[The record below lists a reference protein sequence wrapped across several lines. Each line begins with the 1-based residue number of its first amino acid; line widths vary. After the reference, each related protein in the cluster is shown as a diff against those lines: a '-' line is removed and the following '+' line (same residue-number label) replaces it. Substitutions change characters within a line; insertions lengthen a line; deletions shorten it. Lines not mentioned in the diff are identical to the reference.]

1 MTNSHP
7 AIPALAAS
15 VAKPQPVHVMTKPR
29 GAICNLD
36 CAYCYFLKKEA
47 LYPDSKF
54 RMDDA
59 TLEQFTRQ
67 YIEQGGDEVVFSWQG
82 GEPTMMKLA
91 FFERAVQLQQQYQ
104 RPGTQIF
111 NTFQTNGTLLDDD
124 WCRFFKQH
132 NFLVGLSLDGPREL
146 HDAYRVD
153 KRGAPTFDS
162 VMAGLALL
170 QKYAIPTNIL
180 CTLHAA
186 NADHALEVYRFL
198 RDEAKAEF
206 IQFIPIVERD
216 SISGIQFGNKV
227 TARSVTAKQF
237 GEFHIAVF
245 EEWVRHDVGR
255 VFVQMFDIALG
266 IWLGDAASLCV
277 FAETCGNALALEHN
291 GDVYSCDHFV
301 EPRHLLGNIGQRQ
314 LGELAYLPQQ
324 QAFGNAK
331 RDTLPRQC
339 RECPVR
345 FACNGGCPKDRIIK
359 SRDGES
365 GLNYLCDG
373 YFALFS
379 HLDAPMKHM
388 AQLLR
393 TEQSPAQIMK
403 QYQ

>member
-1 MTNSHP
+1 MQTATP
-7 AIPALAAS
+7 AAAVQS
-15 VAKPQPVHVMTKPR
+15 ATQSTRPIHVMAKPR
-29 GAICNLD
+29 GPICNLD
-36 CAYCYFLKKEA
+36 CAYCYFLKKEE
-47 LYPDSKF
+47 LYPGSKF

-59 TLEQFTRQ
+59 TLETFTRD
-67 YIEQGGDEVVFSWQG
+67 YIAQGGDEVVFSWQG

-91 FFERAVQLQQQYQ
+91 FFERAVALQQQYR

-124 WCRFFKQH
+124 WCGFFKQH
-132 NFLVGLSLDGPREL
+132 HFLVGVSLDGPREL

-170 QKYAIPTNIL
+170 QKHGVATNLL

-186 NADHALEVYRFL
+186 NADHPLEVYRFL
-198 RDEAKAEF
+198 RDVAKAEF
-206 IQFIPIVERD
+206 IQFIPIVERP
-216 SISGIQFGNKV
+216 SVGGVQLGSSV
-227 TARSVTAKQF
+227 TKRSVTAKQF
-237 GEFHIAVF
+237 GDFHIAVF
-245 EEWVRHDVGR
+245 EEWVRKDVGQ

-291 GDVYSCDHFV
+291 GDVYACDHFV
-301 EPRHLLGNIGQRQ
+301 EPRHLLGNINQRT
-314 LGELAYLPQQ
+314 LGELAFLPQQ

-331 RDTLPRQC
+331 RDSLPRQC
-339 RECPVR
+339 RECPMR

-359 SRDGES
+359 SRDGEA
-365 GLNYLCDG
+365 GLNYLCEG

-379 HLDAPMKHM
+379 HLDAPMKKM

-393 TEQSPAQIMK
+393 AERSPAEIMK
-403 QYQ
+403 DYQQ

>member
-1 MTNSHP
+1 MSTASP
-7 AIPALAAS
+7 ATTPAPAR
-15 VAKPQPVHVMTKPR
+15 PIHVMTKPR

-36 CAYCYFLKKEA
+36 CAYCYFLKKEE
-47 LYPDSKF
+47 LYPGSKF
-54 RMDDA
+54 RMDEA
-59 TLEQFTRQ
+59 TLETFTRE
-67 YIEQGGDEVVFSWQG
+67 YIAQGGDEVVFSWQG

-91 FFERAVQLQQQYQ
+91 FFERAVALQQQYQ

-146 HDAYRVD
+146 HDAFRVD

-162 VMAGLALL
+162 VMAGLVLL
-170 QKYAIPTNIL
+170 QKHGVPTNLL

-186 NADHALEVYRFL
+186 NADHPLEVYRFL
-198 RDEAKAEF
+198 RDVAKGEF
-206 IQFIPIVERD
+206 IQFIPIVERPNVG
-216 SISGIQFGNKV
+216 GIQFGSSV
-227 TARSVTAKQF
+227 TKRSVTAKQF
-237 GEFHIAVF
+237 GDFHIAVF
-245 EEWVRHDVGR
+245 EEWVRRDVGK

-277 FAETCGNALALEHN
+277 FAETCGNALAMEHN

-301 EPRHLLGNIGQRQ
+301 EPRHLLGNINQRT
-314 LGELAYLPQQ
+314 LGELAFLPQQ
-324 QAFGNAK
+324 EAFGNAK
-331 RDTLPRQC
+331 RDSLPRQC

-359 SRDGES
+359 SRDGEA
-365 GLNYLCDG
+365 GLNYLCEG

-379 HLDAPMKHM
+379 HLDTPMKQM
-388 AQLLR
+388 AALLKAER
-393 TEQSPAQIMK
+393 SPTEIM
-403 QYQ
+403 QTWQV

>member
-1 MTNSHP
+1 MNP
-7 AIPALAAS
+7 ATLASPATPSSLP
-15 VAKPQPVHVMTKPR
+15 PQPVHVMAKPR

-36 CAYCYFLKKEA
+36 CSYCYFLQKEA
-47 LYPDSKF
+47 LYPGSKF
-54 RMDDA
+54 RMDDS

-67 YIEQGGDEVVFSWQG
+67 YIAQGGDEVVFSWQG
-82 GEPTMMKLA
+82 GEPAMMKLA
-91 FFERAVQLQQQYQ
+91 FFERAVQLQQQYR

-111 NTFQTNGTLLDDD
+111 NTFQTNGTLLDED

-132 NFLVGLSLDGPREL
+132 HFLVGLSLDGPREL

-153 KRGAPTFDS
+153 KRGAPTFDR
-162 VMAGLALL
+162 VMAALAML
-170 QKYAIPTNIL
+170 QQHGVPTNIL

-186 NADHALEVYRFL
+186 NANHPLEVYRFL
-198 RDEAKAEF
+198 RDIAKAEF

-227 TARSVTAKQF
+227 TKRSVTAKQF

-245 EEWVRHDVGR
+245 DEWVRKDVGK

-266 IWLGDAASLCV
+266 IWLGDTASLCV
-277 FAETCGNALALEHN
+277 FAESCGNALALEHN

-301 EPRHLLGNIGQRQ
+301 EPRHLLGNLNQRN
-314 LGELAYLPQQ
+314 LGELAFLPQQ

-331 RDTLPRQC
+331 RDSLPRQC

-359 SRDGES
+359 SRDGEA
-365 GLNYLCDG
+365 GLNYLCEG

-379 HLDAPMKHM
+379 HLDAPMKQM
-388 AQLLR
+388 TQLLR
-393 TEQSPAQIMK
+393 AERSPAEIM
-403 QYQ
+403 QTGLG

>member
-1 MTNSHP
+1 MSTASP
-7 AIPALAAS
+7 AATLAPAR
-15 VAKPQPVHVMTKPR
+15 PIHVMTKPR

-36 CAYCYFLKKEA
+36 CAYCYFLKKEE
-47 LYPDSKF
+47 LYPGSKF

-59 TLEQFTRQ
+59 TLETFTRE
-67 YIEQGGDEVVFSWQG
+67 YIAQGGDEVVFSWQG
-82 GEPTMMKLA
+82 GEPAMMKLA
-91 FFERAVQLQQQYQ
+91 FFERAVALQQQYR

-146 HDAYRVD
+146 HDAFRVD

-170 QKYAIPTNIL
+170 QKHGVPTNLL

-186 NADHALEVYRFL
+186 NADHPLEVYRFL
-198 RDEAKAEF
+198 RDVAKGEF
-206 IQFIPIVERD
+206 IQFIPIVERPNVG
-216 SISGIQFGNKV
+216 GIQFGSSV
-227 TARSVTAKQF
+227 TKRSVTAKQF
-237 GEFHIAVF
+237 GDFHIAVF
-245 EEWVRHDVGR
+245 EEWVRRDVGK

-277 FAETCGNALALEHN
+277 FAETCGNALAMEHN

-301 EPRHLLGNIGQRQ
+301 EPRHLLGNINQRT
-314 LGELAYLPQQ
+314 LGELAFLPQQ

-331 RDTLPRQC
+331 RDSLPRQC

-359 SRDGES
+359 SRDGEA
-365 GLNYLCDG
+365 GLNYLCEG

-379 HLDAPMKHM
+379 HLDGPMKTM
-388 AQLLR
+388 AALLKANR
-393 TEQSPAQIMK
+393 SPTEIM
-403 QYQ
+403 QTWQA